1 MMTSISELN
10 ILFDQQKKSFAAN
23 PNPTLKQR
31 EERLDAVTGAIVANR
46 ERIQD
51 ALREDFSAHPDAQA
65 DFVEIFGVAGRL
77 QFAKSMLAEW
87 IKPDP
92 RELDPAMYGKSRAFV
107 TPQPKGVIGNMV
119 PWNFP
124 FDIGI
129 GPLAEML
136 GGGNSVIIKPSDM
149 TPACSIVMKEIL
161 LAAIDEDIVAV
172 VPGDIDL
179 AKAFP
184 TLPWDHLMYTGNPD
198 VARSVAMAAAQNLVP
213 LTLELGGKCPAL
225 FTESSITRED
235 VASVLRTK
243 MVKNGQ
249 MCVAPDYVMAPR
261 ASIGAFVDHAR
272 AYMAEAA
279 PDYVNSDSV
288 TGIIADRHI
297 ARIEALVEGAAADG
311 TEIVTLGQD
320 SQSNDRKLPLRLVID
335 PSLDSQLMREEIFGP
350 VLPVVPYD
358 TMDEALGY
366 IARNDR
372 PLGVYAYTD
381 DETLKSRILSDT
393 HSGGVTFNGCA
404 LHAAQPNIGFGGSG
418 LSGYGRHHGIEGFRE
433 FTNPRGVVDFD
444 PDAPAQNIMPPY
456 GDVAASLLSTIAGEG
471 A

>member
-1 MMTSISELN
+1 MTTIAELKA
-10 ILFDQQKKSFAAN
+10 LLDRQKAAFAAN
-23 PNPTLKQR
+23 PNPSLKQR
-31 EERLDAVTGAIVANR
+31 EERLDAITGAVVSGR

-51 ALREDFSAHPDAQA
+51 ALREDFSAHPSAQA

-77 QFAKSMLAEW
+77 QFAKSMLEEW
-87 IKPDP
+87 SKSDP
-92 RELDPAMYGKSRAFV
+92 RDLDPAMYGASRAYV

-136 GGGNSVIIKPSDM
+136 AGGNSVIIKPSDM
-149 TPACSIVMKEIL
+149 TPACSTVMKEIL

-172 VPGDIDL
+172 VPGDIEL

-225 FTESSITRED
+225 FTESSVTRAD
-235 VASVLRTK
+235 VSSVLRTK
-243 MVKNGQ
+243 MIKNGQ
-249 MCVAPDYVMAPR
+249 MCVAPDYVLAPR
-261 ASIGAFVDHAR
+261 ANIDAFVAHAR
-272 AYMAEAA
+272 AFVAEAA
-279 PDYVNSDSV
+279 PDYADSDDV

-297 ARIEALVEGAAADG
+297 ARIEGLLESAASAG
-311 TEIVTLGQD
+311 TEIVTLGED
-320 SQSNDRKLPLRLVID
+320 SQTNGRRMPLRLVID
-335 PSLDSQLMREEIFGP
+335 PSLESDLMREEIFGP
-350 VLPVVPYD
+350 VLPIVPYD
-358 TMDEALGY
+358 TLDEAVGY
-366 IARNDR
+366 IARNER
-372 PLGVYAYTD
+372 PLGVYAFTH
-381 DETLKSRILSDT
+381 DEALKTRLLSDT

-404 LHAAQPNIGFGGSG
+404 FQAAQPNIGFGGSG

-433 FTNPRGVVDFD
+433 FTNPRGVVDLD
-444 PDAPAQNIMPPY
+444 PESLAQNIAPPY
-456 GDVAASLLSTIAGEG
+456 GDVADALLSAITGEDQ
-471 A
+471 

>member
-1 MMTSISELN
+1 MTTLSALN
-10 ILFDQQKKSFAAN
+10 ALFDRQKKAFAAN

-31 EERLDAVTGAIVANR
+31 EDRLDAVTSALVANR
-46 ERIQD
+46 KRIQD
-51 ALREDFSAHPDAQA
+51 ALREDFSVHPDAQA

-87 IKPDP
+87 TKPDS
-92 RELDPAMYGKSRAFV
+92 RDLDPAMYGKSRAFV
-107 TPQPKGVIGNMV
+107 TPQAKGVIGNMV

-136 GGGNSVIIKPSDM
+136 AGGNSVIIKPSDM
-149 TPACSIVMKEIL
+149 TPACSIVMKEML

-184 TLPWDHLMYTGNPD
+184 TLPWNHLMYTGNPD

-225 FTESSITRED
+225 LAESAITREN
-235 VASVLRTK
+235 VASVLRAK

-249 MCVAPDYVMAPR
+249 MCVAPDYVMVPR
-261 ASIGAFVDHAR
+261 SNIGVFVDHAR

-279 PDYVNSDSV
+279 PDYVNSDNV

-297 ARIEALVEGAAADG
+297 ARIEALVEGAAAQG
-311 TEIVTLGQD
+311 SEVVSLGDD
-320 SQSNDRKLPLRLVID
+320 SQSDYRKLPLRLVIA
-335 PSLDSQLMREEIFGP
+335 PSLDSDLMREEIFGP

-358 TMDEALGY
+358 TIDEAIDY
-366 IARNDR
+366 IARHDR
-372 PLGVYAYTD
+372 PLGVYVYTD
-381 DETLKSRILSDT
+381 DDTLKSRILSDT

-404 LHAAQPNIGFGGSG
+404 LQAAQPNIGFGGSG

-444 PDAPAQNIMPPY
+444 PDALAQNIMPPY
-456 GDVAASLLSTIAGEG
+456 GDVASGILSAITGEG

>member
-1 MMTSISELN
+1 MTTLSALN
-10 ILFDQQKKSFAAN
+10 ALFDRQKKAFAAN
-23 PNPTLKQR
+23 PDPTLKQR
-31 EERLDAVTGAIVANR
+31 GDRLDAVTSALIANR
-46 ERIQD
+46 KRIQD
-51 ALREDFSAHPDAQA
+51 ALREDFSVHPDAQA

-87 IKPDP
+87 TKPDS
-92 RELDPAMYGKSRAFV
+92 RDLDPAMYGGSRAFV

-136 GGGNSVIIKPSDM
+136 AGGNSVIIKPSDM
-149 TPACSIVMKEIL
+149 TPACSIVMKEML

-184 TLPWDHLMYTGNPD
+184 TLPWNHLLYTGNPD

-225 FTESSITRED
+225 FTDSAITHENI
-235 VASVLRTK
+235 ASVLRTK

-261 ASIGAFVDHAR
+261 SNIGAFVDHAR
-272 AYMAEAA
+272 GYMAEAA
-279 PDYVNSDSV
+279 PDYVNSDNV

-297 ARIEALVEGAAADG
+297 ARIEALVEGAAAEG
-311 TEIVTLGQD
+311 AEVVSLGEGSPSD
-320 SQSNDRKLPLRLVID
+320 DRKLPLRLVIA
-335 PSLDSQLMREEIFGP
+335 PSLDSELMREEIFGP

-358 TMDEALGY
+358 TIDEAIDY
-366 IARNDR
+366 IARHDR
-372 PLGVYAYTD
+372 PLGVYVYTD
-381 DETLKSRILSDT
+381 DDTLKSRILSDT

-404 LHAAQPNIGFGGSG
+404 LQAAQPNIGFGGSG

-444 PDAPAQNIMPPY
+444 PDALAQNIMPPY
-456 GDVAASLLSTIAGEG
+456 GDVAAGILSAITGEG